1 MAVAV
6 MGEVMVEA
14 ITAEV
19 IMVEAIMA
27 GAFMVA
33 VIMVI
38 METGAMAD
46 IMGTGGMDGAAGVM
60 DGEAAIM
67 ARTTH
72 TTIAIIAI
80 LHPTII
86 AIHTHP
92 TIATHHTTIA
102 ITPIHITTI
111 VQE

>member
-14 ITAEV
+14 ITAAV
-19 IMVEAIMA
+19 IMAAVITVEAIMA
-27 GAFMVA
+27 D
-33 VIMVI
+33 I

-46 IMGTGGMDGAAGVM
+46 IMGTGDMDGVM
-60 DGEAAIM
+60 VWAVDGEAAIM

-72 TTIAIIAI
+72 ITIAIIAI
-80 LHPTII
+80 LRPIII
-86 AIHTHP
+86 AIHIHP

-102 ITPIHITTI
+102 TPHIHTTTI
-111 VQE
+111 AQE